1 MTCDCGCDWA
11 ELCIALRKRSKTCDC
26 DCDWAEPC

>member
-11 ELCIALRKRSKTCDC
+11 ELCIALRKRSKTYDC
-26 DCDWAEPC
+26 DCDWA